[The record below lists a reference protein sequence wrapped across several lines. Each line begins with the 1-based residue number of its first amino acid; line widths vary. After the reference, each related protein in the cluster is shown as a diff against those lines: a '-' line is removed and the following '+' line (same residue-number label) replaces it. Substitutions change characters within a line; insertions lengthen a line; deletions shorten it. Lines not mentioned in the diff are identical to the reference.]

1 MISQYGKVS
10 FETIREMK
18 GTQKE
23 EVDGEVKEKEVDVT
37 LRFDLSIPMGAP
49 YAAVHDVLKEFDDEI
64 SKMEEAAKK
73 HQQEEE
79 ENKAQNTEN

>member
-10 FETIREMK
+10 FETIREFK
-18 GTQKE
+18 GTQKD
-23 EVDGEVKEKEVDVT
+23 EVDGEIKEKEVDVT

-49 YAAVHDVLKEFDDEI
+49 YATVHDVLKEFDDEI

-73 HQQEEE
+73 RQEEE
-79 ENKAQNTEN
+79 EKSEAEVTES